1 MQEVKR
7 KKKSRWMTEETL
19 KVVRRETKVT
29 SDKKSRVRIL
39 NADYRVKR
47 TITIVN
53 VNKLKRTKKEKQEIS
68 TRLFKK

>member
-1 MQEVKR
+1 
-7 KKKSRWMTEETL
+7 MTEETL